1 MRLSGHPSAIVGQPE
16 GIFSAP
22 ASAYNMCSDS
32 FPQAQKCKTRG
43 PSSGNPAHLAAALAA
58 VAKAPNRFWS
68 KVVKLN
74 PSGNCWIW
82 TSTLNQQGYGQFW
95 VASVR
100 RSYSAHR
107 LAFVLSGGSVP
118 AGLCV
123 CHRCDNRLCVN
134 PTHLFVATHG
144 DNLRDMVAKGRHPE
158 TVLKSQLRLGVA

>member
-1 MRLSGHPSAIVGQPE
+1 MTTSYKV
-16 GIFSAP
+16 
-22 ASAYNMCSDS
+22 CSDS

-43 PSSGNPAHLAAALAA
+43 PSSGNPAHLAQALAA
-58 VAKAPNRFWS
+58 VSLKPNRFWS

-74 PSGNCWIW
+74 PAGNCWVW
-82 TSTLNQQGYGQFW
+82 VGTRNQFGYGQYYIGSAGPRA
-95 VASVR
+95 VYA
-100 RSYSAHR
+100 AHR
-107 LAFVLSGGSVP
+107 IAYGLANGPIP